1 MVSPAPITSYC
12 KLSSAGTRAQKQ
24 CVLVA
29 QYAANQCHRRP
40 TSCVVRP
47 LRLRAVPTRQRA
59 DQSPSGPP
67 PEASKAGMC
76 RTLPAVH
83 TKSPTPGGK
92 TQTRRTLRRLSH
104 SHSHRHSQRR
114 GQNPTDAD
122 RRGQN
127 PQTGK
132 PSPASRPS
140 AATQQRAH
148 ALTETKASL
157 KQQRHTRLRNNKT
170 VC

>member
-12 KLSSAGTRAQKQ
+12 KLSSGGTRAHKQ

-29 QYAANQCHRRP
+29 QHVANQCHRRP
-40 TSCVVRP
+40 TSCVVDP
-47 LRLRAVPTRQRA
+47 LSLRTVPTRQRA
-59 DQSPSGPP
+59 DESPLRPP

-83 TKSPTPGGK
+83 TRFRHQAGRHRRAAHCDVSVTL
-92 TQTRRTLRRLSH
+92 TRT
-104 SHSHRHSQRR
+104 HSQRR
-114 GQNPTDAD
+114 RQNPTDAD